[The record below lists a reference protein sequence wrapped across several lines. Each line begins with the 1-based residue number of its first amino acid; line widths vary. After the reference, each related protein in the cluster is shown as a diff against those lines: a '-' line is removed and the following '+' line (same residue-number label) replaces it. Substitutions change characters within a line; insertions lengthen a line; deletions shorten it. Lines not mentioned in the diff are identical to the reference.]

1 VLTSKE
7 LKMVSTDWLKKT
19 ELFGTLN
26 ESQLD
31 LLLSFSSVESLPE
44 GKTIFRQGDEANH
57 LYFLIE
63 GAVDLSVRTGE
74 KFDFLTSKVEKAGAA
89 FGIPSLIEPFRY
101 NMTATCS
108 KSSKVLVF
116 YAGRVRMEM
125 EKDPKMGME
134 IMKKLASIYFN
145 RLSEMRSGVSDF
157 LRASKLKTS

>member
-1 VLTSKE
+1 
-7 LKMVSTDWLKKT
+7 MVSTDWLKRT
-19 ELFGTLN
+19 ELFGTLSK
-26 ESQLD
+26 SQLD
-31 LLLSFSSVESLPE
+31 LLLSHSSVESLPE
-44 GKTIFRQGDEANH
+44 GETIFRQGEEANH

-63 GAVDLSVRTGE
+63 GAVDLSVKTGE
-74 KFDFLTSKVEKAGAA
+74 KFDFLTSKVEKEGAA

-116 YAGRVRMEM
+116 NAGRVRTEM

-145 RLSEMRSGVSDF
+145 RLSEMRSGVSNF
-157 LRASKLKTS
+157 LRASKSKAS